1 MMLSD
6 GQEETLPPDHWSA
19 QAGSMEG
26 AGQTHQVNVTV
37 PGQPTHRVSKCCTP
51 VKALTSPPALI
62 CIPHSLIKLSQM
74 LGHRRRFDKL

>member
-1 MMLSD
+1 MMVSD
-6 GQEETLPPDHWSA
+6 GQEEALPPDHCSA

-26 AGQTHQVNVTV
+26 GGQTHQVNVKV

-62 CIPHSLIKLSQM
+62 CIPHSLLKLSQM
-74 LGHRRRFDKL
+74 HGHRCRFDML